1 MRRRIVSA
9 YLRLANGARHGAD
22 PSFCNLTL
30 LQSGVGIRD
39 QVQRHDRPEA

>member
-9 YLRLANGARHGAD
+9 SLRLAKGYVMMPIRAV
-22 PSFCNLTL
+22 CNLTL